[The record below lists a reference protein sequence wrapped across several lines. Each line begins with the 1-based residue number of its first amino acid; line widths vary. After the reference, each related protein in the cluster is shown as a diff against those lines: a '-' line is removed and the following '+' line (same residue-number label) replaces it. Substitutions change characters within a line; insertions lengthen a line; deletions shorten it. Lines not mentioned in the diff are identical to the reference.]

1 MENNEFNFV
10 ISLLK
15 NQNKVKSNK
24 SFSIN
29 ENNLSFN
36 LKSKKDEIKLPE
48 IPQMNNT
55 NFIS

>member
-29 ENNLSFN
+29 KNNLSFN
-36 LKSKKDEIKLPE
+36 
-48 IPQMNNT
+48 
-55 NFIS
+55 

>member
-15 NQNKVKSNK
+15 NENKVKSNK

-29 ENNLSFN
+29 ENNLSFH
-36 LKSKKDEIKLPE
+36 LKSKKDETKFPE
-48 IPQMNNT
+48 IHQ
-55 NFIS
+55 

>member
-24 SFSIN
+24 YFSIN
-29 ENNLSFN
+29 ENNLTFN
-36 LKSKKDEIKLPE
+36 LKSKKDETKFPE
-48 IPQMNNT
+48 IHQ
-55 NFIS
+55 